1 MSKSKKKASFRW
13 WSDWTV
19 LWVAGGFVLG
29 YFVFIPL
36 EVHPLHWL
44 FSLLGG
50 VVGYGI
56 GLFVDTGLP
65 PVVRFV
71 RRVSRR
77 MALKPDREKQAN
89 RRR

>member
-1 MSKSKKKASFRW
+1 MRKGKKKVGFRW

-19 LWVAGGFVLG
+19 LWIFGGVVLA

-44 FSLLGG
+44 FTVLGG
-50 VVGYGI
+50 FVGYGI

-65 PVVRFV
+65 SIVGFV
-71 RRVSRR
+71 RRGSRR
-77 MALKPDREKQAN
+77 AIVKQYGG
-89 RRR
+89 RQVKRGR